1 MIEQPKHV
9 AAYEFYRDMDKRSYS
24 GVTKAFS
31 VSMTSVKKWA
41 REFDW
46 KTRIV
51 LWDNA
56 VREGVEAGALESL
69 VDTRIEEIE
78 QLSKAM
84 SEIDTVMPMIF
95 DALHS
100 ATYIDEETGKRK
112 VRIVPETT
120 QDMAALYNAQ
130 TRFVAAKVK
139 LVETVRKIRGESDKV
154 EVSGSMNVSL
164 KETLNEYESV
174 LKRISTSDPAED
186 AS

>member
-9 AAYEFYRDMDKRSYS
+9 AAYEFYRDMQKRSYR

-31 VSMTSVKKWA
+31 VSETSVKKWS
-41 REFDW
+41 REFNW
-46 KTRIV
+46 KTRIAV
-51 LWDNA
+51 WDNA

-95 DALHS
+95 DALQS
-100 ATYIDEETGKRK
+100 ATYLDEETGRRK
-112 VRIVPETT
+112 VKIVPETT

-139 LVETVRKIRGESDKV
+139 LVETVRKIRGEPDKV
-154 EVSGSMNVSL
+154 EVTGSL
-164 KETLNEYESV
+164 KHDLTAEPDILKAANELAQKLS
-174 LKRISTSDPAED
+174 KR
-186 AS
+186 

>member
-9 AAYEFYRDMDKRSYS
+9 AAYEFYRDMPKRSYS

-41 REFDW
+41 RVFGW
-46 KTRIV
+46 KNRTV
-51 LWDNA
+51 VWDNA

-69 VDTRIEEIE
+69 VDTRVEEIE

-84 SEIDTVMPMIF
+84 GEIDAVMPMIF

-100 ATYIDEETGKRK
+100 ATYIDENTGKRK
-112 VRIVPETT
+112 VKIVPENT

-139 LVETVRKIRGESDKV
+139 LVETVRKIRGEADNVNLKTTI
-154 EVSGSMNVSL
+154 EV
-164 KETLNEYESV
+164 KYED
-174 LKRISTSDPAED
+174 LPDGDE
-186 AS
+186 

>member
-1 MIEQPKHV
+1 MQEQPKHV

-84 SEIDTVMPMIF
+84 GEIDTVMPMIF

-100 ATYIDEETGKRK
+100 ATYIDKETGKRK

-120 QDMAALYNAQ
+120 QDMAALYTAQ
-130 TRFVAAKVK
+130 TRFASAKVK
-139 LVETVRKIRGESDKV
+139 LIETVRKIRGEADNINVKTV
-154 EVSGSMNVSL
+154 LEVQYAD
-164 KETLNEYESV
+164 EQT
-174 LKRISTSDPAED
+174 
-186 AS
+186 

>member
-9 AAYEFYRDMDKRSYS
+9 AAYEFYRDMQKRSYR

-31 VSMTSVKKWA
+31 VSETSVKKWA
-41 REFDW
+41 REFKW
-46 KTRIV
+46 KTRIAV
-51 LWDNA
+51 WDNA

-84 SEIDTVMPMIF
+84 SEIDTVMPLIF
-95 DALHS
+95 DALKS
-100 ATYIDEETGKRK
+100 ATYLDEKTGRRK
-112 VRIVPETT
+112 VRIKPENT

-154 EVSGSMNVSL
+154 EVTGSL
-164 KETLNEYESV
+164 KHDLTAEPDILKAANELAQKLS
-174 LKRISTSDPAED
+174 KR
-186 AS
+186 